1 MIPGNYMG
9 HHVGRLLSVLPCC
22 LQAKPKRYYQPETE
36 EEVEAIV
43 KSAHEKGKAW
53 H

>member
-1 MIPGNYMG
+1 MIPGNHMG

-43 KSAHEKGKAW
+43 KSAHEKGKA
-53 H
+53 